1 MRALT
6 SSTPVTNAWTGVLVL
21 IVWWTTVVVPD
32 QFDDFRVRD
41 LDPVEVVVLM
51 VATVG
56 LLFRH
61 RSALLTLALTVGA
74 DFASVVLDLEGHGYH
89 YAGLFGVFC
98 VAMRYRLRTSL
109 ALVSASMGLVYLAEV
124 QQAGGRWLAFAPTW
138 VVLSTAL
145 AFSFGQVRYLREQ
158 LLQSLEE
165 RVISAEAAQDA
176 VARSRV
182 AEDRLQTAREL
193 HDVVGHRIAVVHLR
207 AAVAVRALDD
217 DPEATRQALVD
228 IDDAAKAV
236 LSDID
241 HLLAELRTGDGPPQ
255 LEQRLGRM
263 DEFLD
268 GFRRYGLVIREDL
281 EADLDRELETLPAE
295 VAATTRQVL
304 VETLTNAYK
313 HGGVNPS
320 AHLRI
325 RQSTDQLEVTV
336 RNPNPTGPVQVSK
349 RSGWGLHGLRERV
362 ADLGGTMRVTQEPDF
377 VVDVFL
383 PLGPRTAGRTPAG
396 SGSRT

>member
-1 MRALT
+1 MNGHGSRTESNSLRALT

-145 AFSFGQVRYLREQ
+145 AFSFGQVRYLR
-158 LLQSLEE
+158 
-165 RVISAEAAQDA
+165 
-176 VARSRV
+176 
-182 AEDRLQTAREL
+182 
-193 HDVVGHRIAVVHLR
+193 
-207 AAVAVRALDD
+207 
-217 DPEATRQALVD
+217 
-228 IDDAAKAV
+228 
-236 LSDID
+236 
-241 HLLAELRTGDGPPQ
+241 
-255 LEQRLGRM
+255 
-263 DEFLD
+263 
-268 GFRRYGLVIREDL
+268 
-281 EADLDRELETLPAE
+281 
-295 VAATTRQVL
+295 
-304 VETLTNAYK
+304 
-313 HGGVNPS
+313 
-320 AHLRI
+320 
-325 RQSTDQLEVTV
+325 
-336 RNPNPTGPVQVSK
+336 
-349 RSGWGLHGLRERV
+349 
-362 ADLGGTMRVTQEPDF
+362 
-377 VVDVFL
+377 
-383 PLGPRTAGRTPAG
+383 
-396 SGSRT
+396 